1 MKKQKVQLLV
11 MLVLLVVAAVAFV
24 GIKNYNANNEDKEAP
39 DTETEYT
46 VWDLN
51 YDDVESFS
59 FANENGIYHFE
70 RTSASEG
77 DDDWSYADD
86 TALNPDANKISSL
99 LDNVLF
105 IKAESRIEDVSDW
118 EQYGLAD
125 CDWEQSGFS
134 GSDASVSITTKDGEN
149 YRLLFGDYNEITGK
163 YYLSVAGEPYIYV
176 LDSDIGAEFLI
187 TPDELMVDEIKNAED
202 IEETQ

>member
-1 MKKQKVQLLV
+1 MKKQKVQLIV
-11 MLVLLVVAAVAFV
+11 MLVLLVVAATAFV
-24 GIKNYNANNEDKEAP
+24 GIKSYNTNNEDKEAP
-39 DTETEYT
+39 DTESEYT

-59 FANENGIYHFE
+59 FANEQGIYHFE
-70 RTSASEG
+70 RIADGESKNAEDESAESE
-77 DDDWSYADD
+77 DSWSYIDD
-86 TALNPDANKISSL
+86 TSLNPDANKISSL

-105 IKAESRIEDVSDW
+105 IKAQSRIEDVSDW

-134 GSDASVSITTKDGEN
+134 GSDASVSITMKDGEN

-187 TPDELMVDEIKNAED
+187 TPDELTSD
-202 IEETQ
+202 T